1 MEAVNTAKQ
10 DFYMDDV
17 LKSTES
23 IDEAIKLVKE
33 LKIVC
38 NDGGFKL
45 TKWSSN
51 RREVLQEVAIEHRSK
66 ELRNLDLDSS
76 QLPIERML
84 GILWNPDEEVFQFQC
99 DIQEIATSRRKMLSM
114 ASSIYDPLGFI
125 APLIIPAKEILHE
138 MCRKN
143 WMG

>member
-1 MEAVNTAKQ
+1 METVNSVKQ

-23 IDEAIKLVKE
+23 IDEATKLVKE

-66 ELRNLDLDSS
+66 ELRNLDLDSA

-84 GILWNPDEEVFQFQC
+84 GILWNPEEDVFQFQC
-99 DIQEIATSRRKMLSM
+99 DIQEIATSRRTMLSM

-125 APLIIPAKEILHE
+125 APLIIPAKEILQE
-138 MCRKN
+138 MCRKKT
-143 WMG
+143 G